1 VFTFTKTIKKIW
13 SINPSLS
20 ALVVYSLI
28 CLAVSVSG
36 LCFDHRHIN
45 NEHAWIKPCK
55 FSISFTLYGLT
66 MTWLG
71 QYLLR
76 HRKFFHGT
84 CIAALIGGVLELSAI
99 VLQVL
104 RGTTS
109 HFNTGTP
116 FDHSVFILVKV
127 AIMPVA
133 LAVVAI
139 FILLLRQKE
148 LPPVVGSALHW
159 AVFLTIVG
167 LIPGILMILPDPL
180 QDAITQYKQFDGH
193 TVGFPEGG
201 PGLPWLGWSTVA
213 GDLRIAHFVGIHALQ
228 VLPLIGFAI
237 MKLLPSLSTQRQ
249 RTLVWNAGLTYLSAI
264 LLLTWQ
270 ALQAESIIAASPA
283 TITVAILIGIASIS
297 GAMFTILIPHQFIEI
312 GSEILHE
319 AEVLAET
326 ESV

>member
-1 VFTFTKTIKKIW
+1 MSHLSKTFKKIW

-20 ALVVYSLI
+20 ALVIFSLA
-28 CLAVSVSG
+28 CLVLSSTG
-36 LCFDHRHIN
+36 LMFDHRHIN

-55 FSISFTLYGLT
+55 FSISFTLYGVT
-66 MTWLG
+66 MLWLG
-71 QYLLR
+71 QFLLR
-76 HRKFFHGT
+76 HRKLFQAT

-99 VLQVL
+99 ILQVL

-109 HFNTGTP
+109 HFNVDTP
-116 FDHSVFILVKV
+116 FDHGVYILVKI
-127 AIMPVA
+127 AIMPLA

-167 LIPGILMILPDPL
+167 LIPGVLMILPDPW

-201 PGLPWLGWSTVA
+201 PGIPWLGWSTVA
-213 GDLRIAHFVGIHALQ
+213 GDLRIPHFVGIHALQ
-228 VLPLIGFAI
+228 VLPIVGFAVMALFPRI
-237 MKLLPSLSTQRQ
+237 SIARQ
-249 RTLVWNAGLTYLSAI
+249 RALVWNAGLTYLAVI

-270 ALQAESIIAASPA
+270 ALQAESVMTPSALTVFVGVVIAITCLASA
-283 TITVAILIGIASIS
+283 ACTIFLPQRLVQVN
-297 GAMFTILIPHQFIEI
+297 P
-312 GSEILHE
+312 EILT
-319 AEVLAET
+319 ET
-326 ESV
+326 EVA